1 MQVIILP
8 SSYKGGA
15 LKSPGYRKAWLAA
28 HRGTA
33 AAAAT
38 STRAA
43 AAAAAAAGSVGHP
56 QDPPNSGVT

>member
-43 AAAAAAAGSVGHP
+43 AAAAAAGSVGHP

>member
-15 LKSPGYRKAWLAA
+15 SKSPGYRKAWLAA